1 MPKVFA
7 PNYERDSHNWVLFP
21 LNDSKDRNDIFPV
34 ETNKHPAKANLY
46 LIQSVIEYV
55 SEPGDTLMDIMAG
68 SGTTMV
74 GALTGRNIICIE
86 LNKDEYFPLLEMSRA
101 AVEKLA
107 PGCSIITI
115 NAACQAVL
123 PIPCNHIIFSPPYA
137 QIMKSKG
144 TDKLTVEKT
153 DYDMAEYTFTHPQNL
168 GLMAD
173 WMWSQKM
180 EEAYKKFYDSTKP
193 GGTLTL
199 ILKDHMKDRQR
210 VRLTQA
216 GVNACV
222 KAGYTLDKAEWFKW
236 LTPGS
241 VYNHIYAARGWE
253 IVSDEDIVIL
263 RRPL

>member
-144 TDKLTVEKT
+144 TDKLTMEKSGA
-153 DYDMAEYTFTHPQNL
+153 YKMAAYSEDPQNV
-168 GLMAD
+168 GQVNEFIYHHM
-173 WMWSQKM
+173 M
-180 EEAYKKFYDSTKP
+180 EGIYKKCYQSLP
-193 GGTLTL
+193 VGGTLTL
-199 ILKDHMKDRQR
+199 LLKDHMHNRQR
-210 VRLTQA
+210 VEISARA
-216 GVNACV
+216 AKDCV
-222 KAGYTLDKAEWFKW
+222 GIGFELKDWFKW
-236 LTPGS
+236 FTLGS
-241 VYNHIYAARGWE
+241 MYTRIYRARGWE
-253 IVSDEDIVIL
+253 TVDEEDIIIL
-263 RRPL
+263 RRTK